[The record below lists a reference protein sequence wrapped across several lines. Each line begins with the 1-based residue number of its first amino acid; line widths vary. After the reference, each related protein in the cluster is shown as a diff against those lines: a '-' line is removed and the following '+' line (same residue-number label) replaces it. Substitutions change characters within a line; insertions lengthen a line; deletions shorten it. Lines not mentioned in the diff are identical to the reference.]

1 VVESFDDDGLLVDP
15 FPVPAPAEAGLVVE
29 ETVAESEADVVGDAV
44 GTGVGAVGDGLVA
57 AVDVLVVAEAA
68 GEVLVARTSEGAK
81 GGCPVVP
88 EMLVGPYTQASTLP
102 GGGW

>member
-1 VVESFDDDGLLVDP
+1 MVESFDDDGLLVDP
-15 FPVPAPAEAGLVVE
+15 FPVPAPAE